1 MFPAAGLPV
10 EPDKL
15 AAASGR
21 VASNIIITQ
30 HTPVHQQSTP
40 TAQDRLSSVQAEAGR
55 KSAFVG
61 LLAKDLAGPRRAQA
75 VPHASGEATS
85 KSSHP
90 IPGSQSKP
98 LDPPSRYQGTGREM
112 RQHLM
117 VLAAADARG
126 SVTSSSVDNR
136 NTVIQRK
143 SAVASLCVPTTGT
156 PQAKNNLSFDCSV
169 LELHICTLLGDDG

>member
-1 MFPAAGLPV
+1 MFPAAGLPI

-40 TAQDRLSSVQAEAGR
+40 TAQDRLSYVQAEAGR

-61 LLAKDLAGPRRAQA
+61 LLAKDLAGSRQA

-85 KSSHP
+85 KSNHP
-90 IPGSQSKP
+90 IPGSQSKT

-143 SAVASLCVPTTGT
+143 SAVASLCVPTTGA

-169 LELHICTLLGDDG
+169 LELHICTSLGDDG